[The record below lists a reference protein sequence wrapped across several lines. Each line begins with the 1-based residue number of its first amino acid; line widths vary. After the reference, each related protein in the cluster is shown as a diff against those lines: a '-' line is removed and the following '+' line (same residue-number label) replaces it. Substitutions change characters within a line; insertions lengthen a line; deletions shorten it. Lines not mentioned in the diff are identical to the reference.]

1 MPRTKRSTSTLIL
14 VACVLAALAM
24 AILAAFGRA
33 DSAADGPMV
42 GEPAP
47 PLTIESWLKGEP
59 LADLQPGWVYVIDIW
74 APWCGPCIGSMPHLS
89 ELEERYRDRRFAVIG
104 LTGDDDYG
112 STRERAVAQVASQGE
127 RIRYRIA
134 WDQARAT
141 YNQWMAREQA
151 SGWPWAFIV
160 DRDRKVAWIGHPSGM
175 DPVLERVIAGTWN
188 RDSAATAYRHRAQ
201 GMDLGNAFY
210 TAYRA
215 EKNQDAIARYA
226 TLQKFDADQ
235 AAGYAPHYFKLLLL
249 RERRRDDAY
258 AFVLTELDRSP
269 RNRPGELVR
278 IATMAADT
286 TTPPPLRDLDVA
298 LACAQRAAEVSPNDD
313 PGTQETLARV
323 HAVRGEWKQA
333 VTVQERAIAQ
343 SDSSGA
349 VTRGVVLQRYR
360 SRKL

>member
-1 MPRTKRSTSTLIL
+1 MPRVPKALVPLTVAVL
-14 VACVLAALAM
+14 VALAGPAV
-24 AILAAFGRA
+24 
-33 DSAADGPMV
+33 AADGPLV

-47 PLTIESWLKGEP
+47 PLVIESWLKGEP

-89 ELEERYRDRRFAVIG
+89 DLEERYQGRKFAVIG

-112 STRERAVAQVASQGE
+112 STLEKAVAQVATQGE

-134 WDQARAT
+134 WDHARAT
-141 YNQWMAREQA
+141 YARWMAREKV

-160 DRDRKVAWIGHPSGM
+160 DRERKIAWIGHPQEM
-175 DPVLERVIAGTWN
+175 DPVLERVITGTWN
-188 RDSAATAYRHRAQ
+188 RDSAATAYQHRAQ
-201 GMDLGNAFY
+201 SMELGNAFY

-215 EKNQDAIARYA
+215 EQNRDAIARYA
-226 TLQKFDADQ
+226 ALQKFDAKY

-249 RERRRDDAY
+249 RERRRDEAY
-258 AFVLTELDRSP
+258 AFVRTELDRSL
-269 RNRPGELVR
+269 RDRPGELVR

-298 LACAQRAAEVSPNDD
+298 LACMQRAALASPND
-313 PGTQETLARV
+313 PGTQEILALI
-323 HAVRGEWKQA
+323 HAVRGEWDQA
-333 VTVQERAIAQ
+333 ITVQERAIAQ

-349 VTRGVVLQRYR
+349 VARSAVLQRYR

>member
-1 MPRTKRSTSTLIL
+1 MPRAAR
-14 VACVLAALAM
+14 ALAAL
-24 AILAAFGRA
+24 ILTALVALARPA
-33 DSAADGPMV
+33 PAADGPLV
-42 GEPAP
+42 GEVAP
-47 PLTIESWLKGEP
+47 PLAIESWLKGEP

-89 ELEERYRDRRFAVIG
+89 DLEERYRNRKFAVIG

-112 STRERAVAQVASQGE
+112 STREKAVAQVATQGD

-134 WDQARAT
+134 WDRERAT
-141 YNQWMAREQA
+141 YSRWMAREKS

-160 DRDRKVAWIGHPSGM
+160 DRERKVAWIGHPSGM

-188 RDSAATAYRHRAQ
+188 RDSAATAYQHRAQ

-210 TAYRA
+210 VAYKA
-215 EKNQDAIARYA
+215 EKNQDAIARFA
-226 TLQKFDADQ
+226 TLQKFDEDQ

-258 AFVLTELDRSP
+258 AFVRTSLNGPLRDRK
-269 RNRPGELVR
+269 GELIR
-278 IATMAADT
+278 IATLAADT

-298 LACAQRAAEVSPNDD
+298 LACAQRAAESSPTHD
-313 PGTQETLARV
+313 PGSLEFLATM
-323 HAVRGEWKQA
+323 HALRGEWDQA
-333 VTVQERAIAQ
+333 VAAQQRAIAQ
-343 SDSSGA
+343 SDSAGA
-349 VTRGVVLQRYR
+349 AARSTVLQRYR